1 MWAAIGGGFWSQVFW
16 VGVVGIGMLLPQLL
30 ALLTPAPL
38 RQKSGHLVLVC
49 SLTLMGILLLRYF
62 VLYAGQ
68 MTVV

>member
-1 MWAAIGGGFWSQVFW
+1 MWAAIGSGFWAQVFW
-16 VGVVGIGMLLPQLL
+16 LGVVGIGMLLPQLL
-30 ALLTPAPL
+30 ALLPAQM
-38 RQKSGHLVLVC
+38 RQRNGHLVLVC